1 MGKHTNY
8 DFPSSRKR
16 AEERMPIDFEMEGGR
31 PESKTSEAIWL
42 IAVILLGT
50 FFLAMITGT
59 LPF

>member
-1 MGKHTNY
+1 MGRHTNY

-31 PESKTSEAIWL
+31 PESKTSETIWF
-42 IAVILLGT
+42 IIVVVLGSL
-50 FFLAMITGT
+50 FLGMITGT